1 MHTRKLSQIYRI
13 DVHTLAIVVWALG
26 LVAGIYLGTFVSDSL
41 SAAIYNSCFQ
51 NSFFF
56 IPAAVLP
63 ITLVF
68 IVSGHSMKGLIYPI
82 LFFKALTDGIILF
95 AIGRCFGSASWLMGI
110 FVLFSDRVATVFL
123 LYYAIRILEDRSY
136 RIHFWY
142 FMILL
147 FTVAAMVLD
156 RYFISSNLIFG

>member
-1 MHTRKLSQIYRI
+1 MHTHKLSQVYRI
-13 DVHTLAIVVWALG
+13 DASTLSVSAWTLG
-26 LVAGIYLGTFVSDSL
+26 LIAGIYLGTLASDSI

-51 NSFFF
+51 KSFFF
-56 IPAAVLP
+56 VPAAVLP
-63 ITLVF
+63 ISLVY
-68 IVSGHSMKGLIYPI
+68 IVSRCSMRGLIYPI

-123 LYYAIRILEDRSY
+123 LYYAIRIFEDRNY